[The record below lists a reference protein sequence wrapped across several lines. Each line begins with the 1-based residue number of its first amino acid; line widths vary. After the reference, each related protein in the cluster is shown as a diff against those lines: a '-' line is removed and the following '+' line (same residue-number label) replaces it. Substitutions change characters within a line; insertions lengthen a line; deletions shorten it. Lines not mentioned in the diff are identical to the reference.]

1 LYIRACCAW
10 SDCHALAAT
19 GKLYRF
25 RAAHLWRLDEGT
37 KEYSKSLKYLS
48 FDSHAGDEALKY
60 DSPLVAHIVAR
71 DELRR
76 ELWAAVAIAQLLGR
90 VLVLPRHNC
99 YCDRYWYPILPQCRL
114 PGSQPY
120 ETSQPCPLDQI
131 LDVGAFVAPGFPVE
145 TRVDG
150 FLEHPSAAP
159 LLASRKEVT
168 SSGDGSSLVKCL
180 SPSEVVAS
188 LASSE
193 SVLQFKGG
201 IKGKGEGDSSLSA
214 MLAAPTY
221 SLICL
226 RFGLPPSSKG
236 LFCGYGD
243 RKAASLDAAIA
254 TVFKQSDWCCHQ
266 NGSMPLAPHAR
277 TEASPPGTIGAGPRE
292 DSASIGRAKEVWALT
307 NPENDKWWGGCAAV
321 ECS

>member
-1 LYIRACCAW
+1 MTWCDC

-37 KEYSKSLKYLS
+37 KEYSTSLKYLS
-48 FDSHAGDEALKY
+48 FDSHAGDEALKH

-114 PGSQPY
+114 PGSQAY
-120 ETSQPCPLDQI
+120 KTSQPCPLDQI

-159 LLASRKEVT
+159 LLASRKEVI
-168 SSGDGSSLVKCL
+168 SSGIDGGSGDGWLVKCL

-188 LASSE
+188 LSSSE
-193 SVLQFKGG
+193 SVLHIKGG
-201 IKGKGEGDSSLSA
+201 IKGRTSLLVVRYVRHSC
-214 MLAAPTY
+214 APTR
-221 SLICL
+221 SLICSNRYVCVVGLTLVQRPLL
-226 RFGLPPSSKG
+226 RL
-236 LFCGYGD
+236 
-243 RKAASLDAAIA
+243 R
-254 TVFKQSDWCCHQ
+254 
-266 NGSMPLAPHAR
+266 
-277 TEASPPGTIGAGPRE
+277 
-292 DSASIGRAKEVWALT
+292 
-307 NPENDKWWGGCAAV
+307 
-321 ECS
+321 